1 MGRRDMYTRFA
12 FARADGAPGMYF
24 REGSASKKVFWLPS
38 RRCRGGKLYD
48 AVARRSVLGR
58 IDWVTVGLY
67 LLLVFLGWLN
77 VYASAYSET
86 HSGMLDFSSRQGQ
99 QFVWIVA
106 ALVIGFMVLLA
117 DARFYYVFAYPI
129 YLFMLLLLV
138 ATLVFGSEVHASR
151 SWLSVGAF
159 RIQPS
164 EFAKFATALGVA
176 KLMGRF
182 DFRIGRR
189 RCWIQ
194 LAALLACPV
203 MLILMQNDTGSALVY
218 TSFVLVFYRE
228 GMPGVLLLIMLVFAA
243 VFILELLF
251 DRVYVLLGIML
262 LGVLLYV
269 VLQRDVKN
277 SVRMFGVLVVAVLL
291 LYFANEWFALGL
303 SLYMVCLAPSLL
315 LLVALAIYGLARRR
329 RVAVLLSLFVGAC
342 VAVSVSTDYVFT
354 RVLDSHHR
362 DRINDLLGIE
372 HDPLG
377 AGYNVHQSKIAI
389 GSGGVWGKG
398 YLKGTQTKFNFV
410 PEQSTDFIF
419 CTVGEEWGFVGACF
433 VLALFGVFL
442 YRILKLA
449 ERQREDFHRVY
460 GYCVAAILFFHVTVN
475 TAMTVGLF
483 PVIGIP
489 LPFFSYGGSSLW
501 AFTILLFILIKFDS
515 SRLR

>member
-1 MGRRDMYTRFA
+1 M
-12 FARADGAPGMYF
+12 
-24 REGSASKKVFWLPS
+24 
-38 RRCRGGKLYD
+38 
-48 AVARRSVLGR
+48 
-58 IDWVTVGLY
+58 GLY

-77 VYASAYSET
+77 VYASAYSEV
-86 HSGMLDFSSRQGQ
+86 HSGPFDLSSRQGLQ
-99 QFVWIVA
+99 LMWIGA
-106 ALVIGFMVLLA
+106 ALVIAFVVLLA

-129 YLFMLLLLV
+129 YFFMLFVLL
-138 ATLVFGSEVHASR
+138 ATLLFGSEVHGSR
-151 SWLSVGAF
+151 SWLSIGAL
-159 RIQPS
+159 RVQPS
-164 EFAKFATALGVA
+164 EFAKFATALAVA

-189 RCWIQ
+189 SCLVR
-194 LAALLACPV
+194 LV
-203 MLILMQNDTGSALVY
+203 MLIALPALLILLQNDTGSALVY
-218 TSFVLVFYRE
+218 SAFVLVLYRE
-228 GMPGVLLLIMLVFAA
+228 GMPGVLLLIMVAFAS

-251 DRVYVLLGIML
+251 DRVYVLLGVML

-277 SVRMFGVLVVAVLL
+277 SVRMVGVLLVAVLL

-303 SLYMVCLAPSLL
+303 SLYVICLVPSLL
-315 LLVALAIYGLARRR
+315 LLLSVVIYGLVRRY
-329 RVAVLLSLFVGAC
+329 RVAVILSLFVGAC
-342 VAVSVSTDYVFT
+342 IAVSVSTDYVFT
-354 RVLDSHHR
+354 KVLDSHHR

-377 AGYNVHQSKIAI
+377 AGYNVHQSMIAI
-389 GSGGVWGKG
+389 GSGGVFGKG

-419 CTVGEEWGFVGACF
+419 CTVGEEWGFVGTCL
-433 VLALFGVFL
+433 VLALFGLFL

-449 ERQREDFHRVY
+449 ERQREVFHRVY
-460 GYCVAAILFFHVTVN
+460 GYSVAAILFFHVAVN